1 MTVKDI
7 TDILEELAPLATAEE
22 FDNVGLLVGDRN
34 MPVSGVLITLDTLE
48 SVVEEAIEKDCNLI
62 VSFHPI
68 LFAPLK
74 RLNGTDYV
82 QRAIIKAIAH
92 GIAIYSM
99 HTALDNSPQGV
110 NAKICEVLG
119 IGSPKILIP
128 RKGALRKLTTYAPV
142 KDAGQVKEAL
152 FAAGAGEI
160 GNYTHCSYTLE
171 GVGSFK
177 AGNGANPTLGK
188 IGQLHQERETQ
199 INVIYSFDREAK
211 ILAALFEAHP
221 YEEVAHEV
229 VTLENAYQ
237 DLGMGMIG
245 SLDRAMGETE
255 FLQEVKKRMGAAVVR
270 HSALLGKKVGNVAV
284 LGGSGAFAIPAAIRA
299 GADVLITADLKYHH
313 FFQAEGKLLIADI
326 GHFETE
332 QFTKDLLHAHL
343 TKKIPNFAVVLSE
356 RITNP
361 INYL

>member
-1 MTVKDI
+1 
-7 TDILEELAPLATAEE
+7 
-22 FDNVGLLVGDRN
+22 
-34 MPVSGVLITLDTLE
+34 
-48 SVVEEAIEKDCNLI
+48 EKHCNLI

-74 RLNGTDYV
+74 RINGSDYV
-82 QRAIIKAIAH
+82 QRVVIKAIAH

-99 HTALDNSPQGV
+99 HTALDNSSQRV
-110 NAKICEVLG
+110 NAKICEVPG
-119 IGSPKILIP
+119 IGSPRILIP

-142 KDAGQVKEAL
+142 KDTEAVKQAL

-160 GNYTHCSYTLE
+160 GNYTHCSYSLE

-188 IGQLHQERETQ
+188 IGQIHQEKETQ
-199 INVIYSFDREAK
+199 INVIYSFDRESK
-211 ILAALFEAHP
+211 ILAALFESHP

-229 VTLENAYQ
+229 ITLENAYQ
-237 DLGMGMIG
+237 NLGMGMIG
-245 SLDRAMGETE
+245 SLERAMDERE
-255 FLQEVKKRMGAAVVR
+255 FLEWVKQRMGAAVVR
-270 HSALLGKKVGNVAV
+270 HSAFLGKRVDRVAV
-284 LGGSGAFAIPAAIRA
+284 LGGSGAFAIPAAIRQA
-299 GADVLITADLKYHH
+299 ADVLITADLKYHN

-361 INYL
+361 INY